1 MRQSILSHDCA
12 KEGILFEVR
21 AKELACLQKMCNS
34 HFLKGGVSMKISGV
48 ILSALGLVI
57 LALSFASDAAPEGT
71 YNIGPLQ
78 HQMMMFSLGGLLVLV
93 GAVVGSVGYALD
105 RMVA

>member
-1 MRQSILSHDCA
+1 
-12 KEGILFEVR
+12 
-21 AKELACLQKMCNS
+21 
-34 HFLKGGVSMKISGV
+34 MKISGV

-71 YNIGPLQ
+71 YNIGLLQ

-105 RMVA
+105 RMVAAGLLPPSGVSVSKSALTEKA